1 MDKRIVKAAIHPGIG
16 IARVG
21 DSDDPDGF
29 FIGPEV
35 RFPAAAG
42 PYKDSKG
49 ALKRQ
54 AARFRVYGLNASG
67 EVVAELSGSDAQIT
81 WTVHLANKKAAWYN
95 FERAMDIPEAL
106 PCIRRNRAFVGA
118 ARNQLIIDPGPRSI
132 PGEPGLAPIKF
143 DNGTFINTPVYLGE
157 LRTDDRG
164 RLLVL
169 GGHGKSNTPF
179 PNNTPYTFAN
189 NDGWHDDVSDG
200 PVTATVILPDG
211 HQLEADPAWVVV
223 APPNFAPG
231 IVAVQTMYDLLYDV
245 YQNWWIGPI
254 TKPSFSEH
262 IYPVLRQFSDG
273 QWVNYGFHVQFG
285 WGGPQDFLRPEYIRR
300 LSTITRSKSGETTDI
315 YQALRQ
321 QVLHL
326 FRVPGSTDTDP
337 SKWPQIYGD
346 AMDVPDSPR
355 ANLSL
360 TSTQYNFL
368 LAWANGDFY
377 DDWTGVEHYPD
388 EFDRIPVPDQPMHLD
403 RAALWFCLGGPFHP
417 GCEMTWPMRT
427 STVYSSPFRIR
438 PRAPG
443 QPEPD
448 YGDVLTPEVA
458 VSPYGPLFAHGP
470 GDLTRWLAVPWQA
483 DAASCRS
490 GYEPNYD
497 PYLPTFWPARVPNH
511 VLSDADY
518 RVLIDK
524 NHDRETRL
532 QAFDTR
538 SNWPRFLAGVGLDQT
553 NQMIWDF
560 GKMGV
565 LEKREVPGDDP
576 DLPHTVYVES
586 EVTFKHSPH
595 RQHNLTNGPKEKLL
609 RHSRRAKPRL

>member
-1 MDKRIVKAAIHPGIG
+1 MDKRIVSAAIHPGIG

-21 DSDDPDGF
+21 DSVEADGF

-35 RFPAAAG
+35 RFPAASG
-42 PYKDSKG
+42 PYKDASG

-54 AARFRVYGLNASG
+54 AARFRVYGMNAAG
-67 EVVAELSGSDAQIT
+67 QVVRELTGTDARIT
-81 WTVHLANKKAAWYN
+81 WTAHLANKKAAWYN

-106 PCIRRNRAFVGA
+106 PCVRRNRGFKGD
-118 ARNQLIIDPGPRSI
+118 ARSELIIDPGPRSI
-132 PGEPGLAPIKF
+132 PGEAGQRAVPFDTGKF
-143 DNGTFINTPVYLGE
+143 VGHPVYLGE
-157 LRTDDRG
+157 LRTDDAG

-169 GGHGKSNTPF
+169 GGRGKSDTPF

-189 NDGWHDDVSDG
+189 NDGWYDDVSDG
-200 PVTATVILPDG
+200 PVTATVVLGDG
-211 HQLEADPAWVVV
+211 RTIEALPAWVVV

-245 YQNWWIGPI
+245 YQEWWIAPVA
-254 TKPSFSEH
+254 TPSFTEH

-300 LSTITRSKSGETTDI
+300 LATITKSASGETTDI
-315 YQALRQ
+315 YKALRR

-326 FRVPGSTDTDP
+326 FRTPGDLDADP
-337 SKWPQIYGD
+337 SKWPQMYGD
-346 AMDVPDSPR
+346 AMDVPGSPR
-355 ANLSL
+355 ANLTL
-360 TSTQYNFL
+360 TATQYNFL
-368 LAWANGDFY
+368 LAWANGNFD
-377 DDWTGVEHYPD
+377 DDWQGTEQYPD
-388 EFDRIPVPDQPMHLD
+388 VFDQVPMADQPMHLD

-427 STVYSSPFRIR
+427 TTVYSAPFRIR
-438 PRAPG
+438 SRAPH
-443 QPEPD
+443 QPESD

-483 DAASCRS
+483 DAASCRA
-490 GYEPNYD
+490 GYEATYD

-553 NQMIWDF
+553 NQMILHF

-565 LEKREVPGDDP
+565 LERRQGPTDDAAFP
-576 DLPHTVYVES
+576 QTVYVES
-586 EVTFKHSPH
+586 EVGFDHAPH
-595 RQHNLTNGPKEKLL
+595 RQQNLTNGPKEKLL
-609 RHSRRAKPRL
+609 RHKRHLKPKP